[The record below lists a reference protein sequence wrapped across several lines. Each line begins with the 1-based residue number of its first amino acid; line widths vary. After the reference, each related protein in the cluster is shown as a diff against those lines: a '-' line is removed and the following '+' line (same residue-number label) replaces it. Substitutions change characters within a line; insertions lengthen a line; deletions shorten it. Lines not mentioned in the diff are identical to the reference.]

1 MKLSALVAAAYVEV
15 QRNLGVKPD
24 VKARFNRLL
33 GRPTEADFK
42 ALASFRS
49 PPGTVAVDAGANRGE
64 TIASVRLFLPDI
76 PIVAFE
82 PNPLLVEH
90 IKARHPNDPVLTLHP
105 VGLSDAAGRFQLHVP
120 YYKGVPFDG
129 LASFRREEAANWLST
144 ERLAGFD
151 PRHQE
156 IRTFD
161 CEVST
166 LDTFAV
172 VPAFVK
178 IDVQGLEA
186 AVIAGGAHTISRHKP
201 VILMENNDPAQ
212 DSRQLAAMGY
222 RHYAFD
228 GGRMHADRWGSLNTF
243 YIHPQTAGHF
253 DAAVFA

>member
-33 GRPTEADFK
+33 RRPTEADFT
-42 ALASFRS
+42 ALAAFR
-49 PPGTVAVDAGANRGE
+49 PAPGSVAIDAGANRGE
-64 TIASVRLFLPDI
+64 TIASVRLYLPHI
-76 PIVAFE
+76 TIVAFE

-90 IKARHPNDPVLTLHP
+90 IRARHRADDLLTLHP
-105 VGLSDAAGRFQLHVP
+105 VGLSDTPGHFQLHVP

-129 LASFRREEAANWLST
+129 LASFKREEAATWLSP

-156 IRTFD
+156 VRTFD

-166 LDTFAV
+166 LDTFALA
-172 VPAFVK
+172 PSFVK

-186 AVIAGGAHTISRHKP
+186 AVIAGGAETIARHKP
-201 VILMENNDPAQ
+201 VILMENNDPER

-222 RHYAFD
+222 RHYAFN
-228 GGRMHADRWGSLNTF
+228 GGRMHAERWGSLNTF
-243 YIHPQTAGHF
+243 YIHPQTAGLF

>member
-33 GRPTEADFK
+33 RRPTEADFT
-42 ALASFRS
+42 ALAAFR
-49 PPGTVAVDAGANRGE
+49 PAPGSVAIDAGANRGE
-64 TIASVRLFLPDI
+64 TIASVRLYLPHI

-82 PNPLLVEH
+82 PNPVLVEH
-90 IKARHPNDPVLTLHP
+90 IRARHRADDLLTLHP
-105 VGLSDAAGRFQLHVP
+105 VGLSDTQGHFQLHVP

-129 LASFRREEAANWLST
+129 LASFKREEAASWLSP

-156 IRTFD
+156 VRTFD

-166 LDTFAV
+166 LDTFALA
-172 VPAFVK
+172 PSFVK

-186 AVIAGGAHTISRHKP
+186 AVIAGGAETIARHKP
-201 VILMENNDPAQ
+201 VILMENNDPQ
-212 DSRQLAAMGY
+212 RDSRKLAAMGY
-222 RHYAFD
+222 RHYAFN
-228 GGRMHADRWGSLNTF
+228 GGRMHAERWGSLNTF
-243 YIHPQTAGHF
+243 YIHPQTAGLF